1 MPRIND
7 EMLDCVFYLY
17 RSRDAAEKGEESGGT
32 GFWVAHTSHKVK
44 NLSIIYAVSNKHVVA
59 SSGCSVIRV
68 NTIDGGIDTF
78 EVEPH
83 EWHFTNQDDLA
94 IIPIRISFNKHIVKT
109 LPLDMFVT
117 SDVMEYHDLGLGDEV
132 FMIGRFIKH
141 DGKLTNIP
149 SVRFGALSI
158 PVADM
163 PHQMFGVQESF
174 GVEMRSMGGYSG
186 SPVFIYPSSWN
197 MNSGIVKTVSP
208 NPLFLLGVDWGHIVD
223 ALEIKEKIV
232 TTSAQ
237 GSSQARTV
245 PYVPANTGMNGV
257 VPAWRLLK
265 MIQRSPWAPSFKRE
279 EDAIAKRENDAGP
292 TVALDV
298 ASLASDDNP
307 DHREDFTALLNAAV
321 RKPQSKD

>member
-1 MPRIND
+1 MPRLND
-7 EMLDCVFYLY
+7 EMLNCVFYLY
-17 RSRDAAEKGEESGGT
+17 RSRAAAETGEEAGGT
-32 GFWVAHTSHKVK
+32 GFWAAHISHKVT

-59 SSGCSVIRV
+59 TSGCSVIRV
-68 NTIDGGIDTF
+68 NTLDGGIDTF
-78 EVEPH
+78 EAEPH
-83 EWHFTNQDDLA
+83 EWYFTDQDDLA
-94 IIPIRISFNKHIVKT
+94 IAPIRVDFNKHIVKT
-109 LPLDMFVT
+109 IPLEMFVT
-117 SDVMEYHDLGLGDEV
+117 PDIMKYHDLGLGDEV

-174 GVEMRSMGGYSG
+174 GVEMRSMCGYSG

-208 NPLFLLGVDWGHIVD
+208 NPLFLLGVDGGYIVD
-223 ALEIKEKIV
+223 ALELKEKIV
-232 TTSAQ
+232 PIAVQ

-245 PYVPANTGMNGV
+245 PYVPANTGMNGI

-265 MIQRSPWAPSFKRE
+265 MIQKSPWTPLFEQE
-279 EDAIAKRENDAGP
+279 EDAIAKRESEAGP
-292 TVALDV
+292 SVSLDV
-298 ASLASDDNP
+298 APLASDENP
-307 DHREDFTALLNAAV
+307 NHREDFTSLLSAAA
-321 RKPQSKD
+321 RKREQER